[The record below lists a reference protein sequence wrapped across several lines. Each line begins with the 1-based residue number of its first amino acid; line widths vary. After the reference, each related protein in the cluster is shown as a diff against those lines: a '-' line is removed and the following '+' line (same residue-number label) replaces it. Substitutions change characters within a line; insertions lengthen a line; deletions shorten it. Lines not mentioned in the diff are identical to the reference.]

1 MDPWDIVTDA
11 ECKHE
16 GNIEVQPGRTDD
28 DPVVAYCA
36 RCGEPVDMGGMTWYW
51 FKVEADFNRMAADEA
66 ATRRT

>member
-16 GNIEVQPGRTDD
+16 GDVDVQPGCTDD
-28 DPVVAYCA
+28 DPVVAYCS

-51 FKVEADFNRMAADEA
+51 FKVEANFNRMAADEA
-66 ATRRT
+66 TRRG